1 MWDALADFR
10 TALSYSHDNDQY
22 QLRLVQA
29 LMMPGIRKES
39 GLEARTYLLERE
51 QIILLLPRGLITAV
65 LAVQVIE
72 DRGAEF
78 GFLRVVAFATIL
90 STNLLVVLGSVRA
103 RRAAPQPAPVQ
114 LIPQEPAPE

>member
-1 MWDALADFR
+1 MGRASAFRFRLPSKVMWDALADFR

-51 QIILLLPRGLITAV
+51 QKISCCP
-65 LAVQVIE
+65 
-72 DRGAEF
+72 
-78 GFLRVVAFATIL
+78 
-90 STNLLVVLGSVRA
+90 
-103 RRAAPQPAPVQ
+103 AA
-114 LIPQEPAPE
+114 

>member
-29 LMMPGIRKES
+29 LMMLGIRKES

-90 STNLLVVLGSVRA
+90 LTNLLVVLGSVRA